1 LVGLRVAW
9 SNWNSDGLILE
20 LEYGSFDMQSVIRF
34 KLLKILTVRLGV
46 QALILYGQ
54 FLTIDLFLIL
64 EYTGRELVL
73 MIKWE
78 VVNF

>member
-1 LVGLRVAW
+1 MAW